1 MAILCMAMAIS
12 ESLWLSFNLVLL
24 LLLSIINIVSAINVV
39 VFQEIIFCY
48 LNNFNVSFYPLFY
61 IRILKLTFEKE
72 HPKQFNHFL
81 F

>member
-12 ESLWLSFNLVLL
+12 ESLWLFFNLVLL

-48 LNNFNVSFYPLFY
+48 LNNFNVSFFLPV
-61 IRILKLTFEKE
+61 ILHKDTQINF
-72 HPKQFNHFL
+72 
-81 F
+81 